1 MSPELVANAFDK
13 FKQEGSSR
21 GRGTGGYE
29 GIGIGL
35 TLARGYLHQMNG
47 EIELTSEPGNGTE
60 VWMSFPIV
68 AKVEAAK
75 VTNTLLSK
83 GSALLV

>member
-1 MSPELVANAFDK
+1 MSPEHAAKAFDK

-21 GRGTGGYE
+21 GRATGGYE

-60 VWMSFPIV
+60 VWMSFPTV
-68 AKVEAAK
+68 AKVGAPKAHP
-75 VTNTLLSK
+75 LLSND
-83 GSALLV
+83 SALLV